1 MLISKQS
8 LLSTNNRNYKKY
20 KELGYNFNL
29 IIEIK
34 SSYYFKLEESKNIYK
49 KNASINSGYNFLFI
63 IDKDYKELKKII
75 NN

>member
-29 IIEIK
+29 IP
-34 SSYYFKLEESKNIYK
+34 
-49 KNASINSGYNFLFI
+49 A
-63 IDKDYKELKKII
+63 
-75 NN
+75 